1 MTQAARGGAPA
12 GAPPRPA
19 ASGRATV
26 LLLAVAC
33 GLCVANL
40 YYLQPILPDLAA
52 SLDVRPESLTP
63 ALSATQLG
71 YALGLLAL
79 VPLGDV
85 LDRRR
90 LVSVLVSCAAVVLL
104 LIPLARGTLLV
115 VLFLPLGLFSV
126 AAMVIVPM
134 AAGMAPAQ
142 RRGQVVG
149 TVMTG
154 VILGALLCRT
164 VAGLITGVAGWRAV
178 FWCAAAAMCGVL
190 VLLRRVIPRRSAQE
204 ERPPLT
210 PAAYLRLLA
219 SVAALV
225 RHHPE
230 LARRCVYGGLGFG
243 AFTVL
248 WTAVPLLLAEP
259 PYDFGA
265 SAIGLV
271 GLLGA
276 GGALGANLAGRHADR
291 GRSTAVSVLSF
302 ALIALSFAG
311 VAAWQ
316 SALLMIC
323 LAVVLIDF
331 AVQAAHITNQT
342 AVFQRVEASERSRVT
357 TAYMTSYFLGGA
369 VGSALMGPVWREG
382 GWAASAL
389 LGCAFGALALLLV
402 TGHALRTRRNH
413 PSGKG
418 VRATD
423 A

>member
-1 MTQAARGGAPA
+1 MTQAAGGGAPT

-19 ASGRATV
+19 SPGRLTV
-26 LLLAVAC
+26 VLLAVAC

-40 YYLQPILPDLAA
+40 YYLQPILPDLAD

-71 YALGLLAL
+71 YALGLLTL
-79 VPLGDV
+79 VPLGDIV
-85 LDRRR
+85 DRRR
-90 LVSVLVSCAAVVLL
+90 LVSGLVSCAGVVLL
-104 LIPLARGTLLV
+104 AIPLARGTVLA
-115 VLFLPLGLFSV
+115 VLFLLLGLFSV

-134 AAGMAPAQ
+134 AAGMAPAE
-142 RRGQVVG
+142 RRGQIVG

-164 VAGLITGVAGWRAV
+164 FAGLIAGLADWRAV
-178 FWCAAAAMCGVL
+178 FWCGSAAMWGVL
-190 VLLRRVIPRRSAQE
+190 LLLRNVLPGRPHE
-204 ERPPLT
+204 ERSPLGVVG
-210 PAAYLRLLA
+210 YLRLLR
-219 SVAALV
+219 SVGTLLRGDA
-225 RHHPE
+225 E
-230 LARRCVYGGLGFG
+230 LARRCLYGALGFG

-248 WTAVPLLLAEP
+248 WTAVPLRLAEP

-276 GGALGANLAGRHADR
+276 GGALGANLAGHFADR
-291 GRSTAVSVLSF
+291 GRSTAVSAAAF
-302 ALIALSFAG
+302 ALMALSFAM

-316 SALLMIC
+316 SALLVMC
-323 LAVVLIDF
+323 LAIVLIDL

-342 AVFQRVEASERSRVT
+342 AVFQRVEPAERSRVT

-369 VGSALMGPVWREG
+369 LGSALMGPVWRHW
-382 GWAASAL
+382 GWQASAL
-389 LGCAFGALALLLV
+389 LGCAFGALAFALV
-402 TGHALRTRRNH
+402 VGHAARTRRRPPH
-413 PSGKG
+413 RG